1 MVQYNRTFS
10 APSSD
15 MQAVFANKVDFLD
28 RYILCQTGEDEYTG
42 LIYDRASKET
52 TEIVFSRSYN
62 DRYWTVTENTVD
74 GFDYSISNE
83 YYCFSNVGIGRSLT
97 LPVTDEMIGYSLTI
111 ICCLCCLLCLFWT
124 VFKGVFKK

>member
-10 APSSD
+10 SPSSD
-15 MQAVFANKVDFLD
+15 MQSVFANKVDFLD

-52 TEIVFSRSYN
+52 TEVVFSRSYN

-83 YYCFSNVGIGRSLT
+83 YYCFSNVGIGRALT
-97 LPVTDEMIGYSLTI
+97 LPVTDEMSGYSLTI
-111 ICCLCCLLCLFWT
+111 ICCFCCLLVLFWT